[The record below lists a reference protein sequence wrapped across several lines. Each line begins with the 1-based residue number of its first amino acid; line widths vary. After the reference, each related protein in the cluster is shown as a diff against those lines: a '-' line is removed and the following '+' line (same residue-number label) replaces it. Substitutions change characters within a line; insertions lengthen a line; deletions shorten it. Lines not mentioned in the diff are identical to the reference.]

1 MESIISKEPVLEPN
15 KWSTV
20 PGSNSVE
27 IYPLIRKPCVTCSN
41 TFILK
46 SDWYIIIIDPG
57 ADLEQIEQIR
67 RIVSPHLKEKQRPV
81 YIFLTHCHIDHFLAA
96 HHLVYDE
103 PKGEII
109 CHFEAARAI
118 ESKDESITLANMNGS
133 VLPGCRVKAHF
144 FKNHGKPRNTED
156 YPFDIEDSTIELE
169 TGEIVLFQTF
179 AIGENDKMQIFHT
192 PGHSPDSVSY
202 RLGSI
207 LITGDLHLATTP
219 GIAGKSGWDNEKL
232 ARSLRAMI
240 KKGKEAGISLVLPG
254 HGGIISFAKA
264 EKIFEDTYRDAL
276 KLKDISHFD
285 RQRSLYLS
293 EYAIVLL
300 EEASNIFSII
310 AARLL
315 KTSYYLEML
324 EEEERAVEILNAI
337 DFDAIDNVVNDFQ
350 SFFEE
355 LKGKRGAPL
364 ISKAVFF
371 SKKVNKIFEPEK
383 LSGLFDP
390 HFLRRI
396 RSLLSDFVNVVY
408 GIQFK
413 DQETLFNLNDAVKE
427 TLASITDNTS
437 QDQRIFDVLDDNIE
451 FIDELTKR
459 IAYTPLFSSIKI
471 TFEQYRED
479 ILITTDKFMFQD
491 VFTAFLEQLAI
502 SEVYEVLLKT
512 YRDGE
517 NIILS
522 LTPIHSNNPF
532 ILRESK
538 MLYQQHSMRLAG
550 GEFKKNVSQDLDAY
564 QYVFPPASGLSLST
578 QY

>member
-1 MESIISKEPVLEPN
+1 MESIISKEPVLEQN
-15 KWSTV
+15 KWSIV
-20 PGSNSVE
+20 PGSNSIE

-57 ADLEQIEQIR
+57 AELEQIEQIR
-67 RIVSPHLKEKQRPV
+67 RIISPHLKEKQRPV

-96 HHLVYDE
+96 HHLVHDE

-118 ESKDESITLANMNGS
+118 EGKDASITLANMNGS
-133 VLPGCRVKAHF
+133 ILPECRVKAHF
-144 FKNHGKPRNTED
+144 FENHGKPRNTED
-156 YPFDIEDSTIELE
+156 HPFDIEDSTIELE

-179 AIGENDKMQIFHT
+179 AIGEKDKMQIFHT

-219 GIAGKSGWDNEKL
+219 GIAGKSGWDNDKL
-232 ARSLRAMI
+232 ALSMKAML
-240 KKGKEAGISLVLPG
+240 KKGREAGIALVLPG
-254 HGGIISFAKA
+254 HGSIISFAKA
-264 EKIFEDTYRDAL
+264 EKIFEDTHQDAL
-276 KLKDISHFD
+276 KLKNITHFD

-324 EEEERAVEILNAI
+324 EEEERAMEILDAI
-337 DFDAIDNVVNDFQ
+337 DFDAIDNVVNDFHN
-350 SFFEE
+350 FFEE

-413 DQETLFNLNDAVKE
+413 DQETLFDLNAAVLE
-427 TLASITDNTS
+427 TLQSITDNFS
-437 QDQRIFDVLDDNIE
+437 QDESIFNTLDDNRE
-451 FIDELTKR
+451 FINELTKR

-471 TFEQYRED
+471 TFEQSRED
-479 ILITTDKFMFQD
+479 FFITTDKFMFQD

-502 SEVYEVLLKT
+502 SEVPQVLLKT

-517 NIILS
+517 EIILS
-522 LTPIHSNNPF
+522 ITPMHGDNTF
-532 ILRESK
+532 ALRESK
-538 MLYQQHSMRLAG
+538 LLYQQHSMRLTG
-550 GEFKKNVSQDLDAY
+550 GEFKINTSRNADAY
-564 QYVFPPASGLSLST
+564 QYVFPLTSELENNL
-578 QY
+578 

>member
-1 MESIISKEPVLEPN
+1 MESTISNEPVLEQN

-20 PGSNSVE
+20 PGSNSIE

-46 SDWYIIIIDPG
+46 SDRYIIIIDPG
-57 ADLEQIEQIR
+57 AELEQIEQIR

-118 ESKDESITLANMNGS
+118 EGKDASITLANMNGS
-133 VLPGCRVKAHF
+133 ILPECRVKAHF
-144 FKNHGKPRNTED
+144 FENHGKPRNTED
-156 YPFDIEDSTIELE
+156 HPFDIEDSTIELE

-179 AIGENDKMQIFHT
+179 AIGEKDKMQIFHT

-219 GIAGKSGWDNEKL
+219 GIAGKSGWDNDKL
-232 ARSLRAMI
+232 ALSMKAML
-240 KKGKEAGISLVLPG
+240 KKGREAGIALVLPG
-254 HGGIISFAKA
+254 HGSIISFAKA
-264 EKIFEDTYRDAL
+264 EKIFEDTHRDAL
-276 KLKDISHFD
+276 KLKNITHFD

-324 EEEERAVEILNAI
+324 EEEERAMEILDAI
-337 DFDAIDNVVNDFQ
+337 DFDAIDNVVNDFHN
-350 SFFEE
+350 FFEE

-413 DQETLFNLNDAVKE
+413 DQETLFDLNTAVQE
-427 TLASITDNTS
+427 TLESITGNFS
-437 QDQRIFDVLDDNIE
+437 QDESIFNALDDNRE

-471 TFEQYRED
+471 TFEQSRED
-479 ILITTDKFMFQD
+479 IFITTDKFMFQD

-502 SEVYEVLLKT
+502 SEVPQVLLKT

-517 NIILS
+517 EIILS
-522 LTPIHSNNPF
+522 ITPMHGDNAF
-532 ILRESK
+532 ALRESK
-538 MLYQQHSMRLAG
+538 LLYQQHSMRLTG
-550 GEFKKNVSQDLDAY
+550 GEFKINTSRNADAY
-564 QYVFPPASGLSLST
+564 QYVFPLTSELENNL
-578 QY
+578 